1 MMLGVRENGSLTR
14 RRVRV
19 VLLASR
25 EIRHAPVRF
34 GLLAGAIG
42 LLIFLV
48 FFQQT
53 LLSSLLNS
61 FTGALQNQSGIVLVY
76 NSEARKSLEASVLS
90 PDVVARVAAVPGV
103 GQAGALGVATLTF
116 LVNGQQLD
124 VAVIGAEP
132 GKPGQPTKLISGRPA
147 SAPGEGVASSEASGI
162 ALGDTV
168 TTAAGGPPITIVGL
182 TEQSQFSV
190 QPTLFVTFGTYTTL
204 RKAAN
209 PDATEVPPSAAA
221 VIPSAGVSPT
231 ALAAAINTT
240 VPAVT
245 ALARSDAVA
254 NAPGVSSTQGSFAIV
269 LALAVVVVALVTGF
283 FFLILTVQ
291 KTPSLTLLRAV
302 GAPASYLVRGL
313 IQQVILVLGVALLVA
328 VGLLVTATAAVNAGL
343 PLTLEPRALV
353 TSTIVIVGLSLVGV
367 AFSAWRMLRIEPF
380 QAVSRPGLGGIE

>member
-90 PDVVARVAAVPGV
+90 PDVVAKVAAVPGV

-168 TTAAGGPPITIVGL
+168 HVVATQDPTTGGFTVGTI
-182 TEQSQFSV
+182 
-190 QPTLFVTFGTYTTL
+190 
-204 RKAAN
+204 
-209 PDATEVPPSAAA
+209 
-221 VIPSAGVSPT
+221 
-231 ALAAAINTT
+231 
-240 VPAVT
+240 AVT
-245 ALARSDAVA
+245 
-254 NAPGVSSTQGSFAIV
+254 
-269 LALAVVVVALVTGF
+269 
-283 FFLILTVQ
+283 
-291 KTPSLTLLRAV
+291 
-302 GAPASYLVRGL
+302 PAS
-313 IQQVILVLGVALLVA
+313 
-328 VGLLVTATAAVNAGL
+328 
-343 PLTLEPRALV
+343 
-353 TSTIVIVGLSLVGV
+353 
-367 AFSAWRMLRIEPF
+367 
-380 QAVSRPGLGGIE
+380 